1 MSNLASLIGSSVNS
15 SKGVVKIVT
24 TEGNIKA
31 RNSDPLGSIA
41 LGSDTNKLYIYTG
54 AGWYV
59 INTNPA

>member
-1 MSNLASLIGSSVNS
+1 MSNLAGLIGSSVNS

-24 TEGNIKA
+24 TEGNIKI
-31 RNSDPLGSIA
+31 RSSDPLGSLA

-59 INTNPA
+59 INTSPA